1 MRLTVGPL
9 PAAVYWRRRALVLG
23 GVVVLVM
30 LIVYACSGSD
40 DTDRDKDGNGAQPTG
55 SPTAY
60 PTDDVPSESP
70 SGEAPTDGD
79 LGPGGGPGNPGGP
92 GGPGGPGD
100 AVGGQ
105 PGGDAGSDGDLP
117 TCPNSDLD
125 IAPKPADTQT
135 PEGARLTIR
144 LVIRNTSDRPCERDI
159 GADQQEIRVM
169 DGDDRIWSSD
179 HCNPDHGSYVE
190 VLQPGERIDRF
201 WVVWDGRR
209 SAPKCEEDDRTL
221 VREGEYSLVARL
233 GDLLSDPVKITVV
246 DAS

>member
-40 DTDRDKDGNGAQPTG
+40 DTDRDEGGNGARPTT

-60 PTDDVPSESP
+60 PTDDVPSEEP
-70 SGEAPTDGD
+70 SGDATDG
-79 LGPGGGPGNPGGP
+79 GPGPDDGPDGGPGN
-92 GGPGGPGD
+92 PGGPGD

-117 TCPNSDLD
+117 TCANGDLE

-144 LVIRNTSDRPCERDI
+144 LVIRNTSDRPCERDV

-179 HCNPDHGSYVE
+179 HCNPDRGSYVE

-201 WVVWDGRR
+201 WVVWDGRT
-209 SAPKCEEDDRTL
+209 SAPKCEGDRAV
-221 VREGEYSLVARL
+221 VREGEYSLLARL

-246 DAS
+246 DVS

>member
-1 MRLTVGPL
+1 
-9 PAAVYWRRRALVLG
+9 VLG
-23 GVVVLVM
+23 GVLVLVL

-40 DTDRDKDGNGAQPTG
+40 DTDRDKDGNGAQPTA

-70 SGEAPTDGD
+70 SGDGSAD
-79 LGPGGGPGNPGGP
+79 DDPGPDGGSGNPGD
-92 GGPGGPGD
+92 PGGPGD
-100 AVGGQ
+100 AAGGQ
-105 PGGDAGSDGDLP
+105 PGGDAGSDGDFP
-117 TCPNSDLD
+117 TCANSDLE

-144 LVIRNTSDRPCERDI
+144 LVIRNTSDRPCERDV
-159 GADQQEIRVM
+159 GADRQEIRVM

-179 HCNPDHGSYVE
+179 HCSPEQGSYVE

-201 WVVWDGRR
+201 WVVWDGRT
-209 SAPKCEEDDRTL
+209 SAPKCEGDRAV
-221 VREGEYSLVARL
+221 VREGEYSLIARL

-246 DAS
+246 DVS